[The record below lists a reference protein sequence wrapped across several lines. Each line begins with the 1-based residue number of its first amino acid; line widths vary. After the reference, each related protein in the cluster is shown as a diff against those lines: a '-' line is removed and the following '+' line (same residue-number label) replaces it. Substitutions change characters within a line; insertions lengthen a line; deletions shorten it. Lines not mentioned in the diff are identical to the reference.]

1 MRAVM
6 IVVPGL
12 AEQPL
17 AALGGKTPLD
27 AAAHPALDALATLG
41 RIGTVDL
48 SAPGASPGAVTGLPA
63 LLGFDAALLDLKRG
77 PLEAVGLGV
86 ALALDDLALRL
97 NFVSTCE
104 GTLADTRAGHVSDR
118 EAALLLEALRA
129 PDVLP
134 AGWQLIAGAGYR
146 HLLVIPGGAALD
158 LHTVPPH
165 AVLGQPLAAHL
176 PSGRDSMPLR
186 GFLESAFA
194 RLRAHEVNRVR
205 LDLGENPADAVWAW
219 GEGARQEL
227 PALCPQLAGGMAV
240 VAAAPLVRGLALLA
254 GLPAPRLVGATADER
269 SDLAAKA
276 AAARA
281 LLAMHPWVVVHAA
294 AVNEASRSGDAK
306 RKVAQIERV
315 DRELVAPLLEW
326 QQEQP
331 GERRLAVVSDH
342 STSVETRGRGDGPV
356 PFVLHG
362 AGIDGV
368 RERRFTE
375 DVARAADLQFERA
388 TALLDW
394 FTRPSSRAARA

>member
-6 IVVPGL
+6 IVVPGI

-17 AALGGKTPLD
+17 AALGGRTPLD
-27 AAAHPALDALATLG
+27 VADHPALDLLSSKG
-41 RIGTVDL
+41 RLGTVDL
-48 SAPGASPGAVTGLPA
+48 TARGASPGAVTGLPA
-63 LLGFDAALLDLKRG
+63 LLGWDAGLLDLKRG

-86 ALALDDLALRL
+86 ALGPEDLALRL

-118 EAALLLEALRA
+118 EAALLLDSLRA

-134 AGWQLIAGAGYR
+134 SGWQLVAGAGYR
-146 HLLVIPGGAALD
+146 HLLVIPGGAAHD

-176 PSGRDSMPLR
+176 PSGRDSMALR
-186 GFLESAFA
+186 GFLEAAFA

-227 PALCPQLAGGMAV
+227 PSLSERFAGGMAV
-240 VAAAPLVRGLALLA
+240 VAAAPLVRGLALQA
-254 GLPAPRLVGATADER
+254 GLPAPKLAGATADER
-269 SDLAAKA
+269 SDLSAKA
-276 AAARA
+276 AAAQA
-281 LLAMHPWVVVHAA
+281 LAAMHPWIVVHAA

-315 DRELVAPLLEW
+315 DRELVAPLIRW
-326 QQEQP
+326 QQELP
-331 GERRLAVVSDH
+331 AERRVMVISDH
-342 STSVETRGRGDGPV
+342 TTSVETRGRGEGAV
-356 PFVLHG
+356 PFVLLG
-362 AGIDGV
+362 AGIEGV

-375 DVARAADLQFERA
+375 DAARGADLKLERVA
-388 TALLDW
+388 ALLDW
-394 FTRPSSRAARA
+394 FTRPASRAVGA